1 MLPPLTGLEFLHHRV
16 ENVDGDIL
24 IVAVRPSVNLR
35 SMTIEKVIAKMQASH
50 VQLLDLLTDGLRFA
64 GVSPDALQPLTS
76 LKARARQRDPLWF
89 NATDNYRNATNGA
102 LDEQTRCFKLVLD
115 DLNRLLEGKALVPES
130 LEAERRRI
138 KSTAFVAA
146 RAGQHEIAVELLLG
160 RRRLEEGNK
169 DETTPES
176 LKAIAKE
183 LLDDGCKRPW
193 PATLVAL
200 AGKRTH
206 GLKDACLAQGCV
218 EKLVRQALAGATV
231 KPFSV
236 GSEVLVC
243 KELSFS
249 ASSSTWTNALIAK
262 SASCARTPLISP
274 SRTARMSRCG
284 RCSPNAIRETPIFT
298 RRTWSASER
307 EVTGRTMRRAGRM
320 T

>member
-50 VQLLDLLTDGLRFA
+50 VQLLDLLTDGLHFA

-115 DLNRLLEGKALVPES
+115 DLKSDLKSAKARRPLEGKALVPES

-206 GLKDACLAQGCV
+206 GLKDACLAQGG
-218 EKLVRQALAGATV
+218 AGAT
-231 KPFSV
+231 
-236 GSEVLVC
+236 C
-243 KELSFS
+243 
-249 ASSSTWTNALIAK
+249 
-262 SASCARTPLISP
+262 R
-274 SRTARMSRCG
+274 
-284 RCSPNAIRETPIFT
+284 
-298 RRTWSASER
+298 
-307 EVTGRTMRRAGRM
+307 
-320 T
+320 